1 MDEVEY
7 VCPHHGDDGI
17 LDVVYDYADVRRHF
31 TLDQLAAS
39 SERSIWRYL
48 PLLPVDPQ
56 VAWRLAEGTL
66 LGSVGWTPLYPAP
79 RLADPLGLKHLW
91 IKDDSRQPTASFKD
105 RASAIAV
112 VKTRERGAE
121 IVTTASTGN
130 AAAALSGLCAAV
142 SQRNVIFVPRTAPQ
156 AKVAQLLAYGSTVLL
171 VNGTYDQAFDLC
183 LEAARAFG
191 WYNRNTA
198 YNPYMSE
205 GKKTAA
211 YEICEQLGQQ
221 APYAVEGTQQA
232 PHVVGGTQ
240 QAPHVVGGSVTARPR
255 APHIVGGTQQA
266 PHVVGGSVT
275 ARPRA
280 PDVIL
285 VPVGDGCIIGGIHK
299 GLKDLAALGWIKRMP
314 RLIGVQAAGSSPL
327 VEAWEQGLEGW
338 EMKPVEAHSI
348 ADSIVAG
355 LPRDRIKALRA
366 VRDTGGAF
374 VRVDDEEILAAIPAL
389 ARGCGVFAEPA
400 AAAAYAGLVRAV
412 EKGLVAPSDQIVV
425 LATGS
430 GLKDVASAMK
440 AVQAQPLVV
449 EPTLAAVKHALSTGG
464 W

>member
-1 MDEVEY
+1 MNHILGLKCTICGAEYAMGQVEY
-7 VCPHHGDDGI
+7 VCPRHGDDGI
-17 LDVVYDYADVRRHF
+17 LDVIYDYDAIRRRL
-31 TLDQLAAS
+31 TPDQLPDYP
-39 SERSIWRYL
+39 SIWRYL
-48 PLLPVDPQ
+48 PLLPVDAEAIQ
-56 VAWRLAEGTL
+56 RLAAGTPL
-66 LGSVGWTPLYPAP
+66 ASVGWTPLYLAP
-79 RLADPLGLKHLW
+79 RLAAALGLQHLW
-91 IKDDSRQPTASFKD
+91 VKDDGRQPTASFKD

-112 VKTRERGAE
+112 AKTRELGYAM
-121 IVTTASTGN
+121 VTTASTGN
-130 AAAALSGLCAAV
+130 AAAALSGLCAAIR
-142 SQRNVIFVPRTAPQ
+142 QPNVIFVPRTAPQ

-171 VNGTYDQAFDLC
+171 VDGTYDQAFELC

-211 YEICEQLGQQ
+211 YEICEQLGQ
-221 APYAVEGTQQA
+221 APHAVGGSVAAPQA
-232 PHVVGGTQ
+232 PH
-240 QAPHVVGGSVTARPR
+240 AVGGSVTA
-255 APHIVGGTQQA
+255 HQA
-266 PHVVGGSVT
+266 PHAVGGSVT
-275 ARPRA
+275 AHPRA

-285 VPVGDGCIIGGIHK
+285 IPVGDGCIIGGIHK
-299 GLKDLAALGWIKRMP
+299 GLRDLLALGWIEQMP
-314 RLIGVQAAGSSPL
+314 RLIGVQATGSSPL
-327 VEAWEQGLEGW
+327 VDAWERGLEGW
-338 EMKPVEAHSI
+338 EMEPVEAHSV

-374 VRVDDEEILAAIPAL
+374 LRVDDEEILAAIPAL

-412 EKGLVAPSDQIVV
+412 EQGMVTSGDRVVV

-440 AVQAQPLVV
+440 AVKAQPAVV
-449 EPTLAAVKHALSTGG
+449 EPTLAAVKKALSTDG
-464 W
+464 